1 MEVADFHPAV
11 QIIDGDILV
20 GISGQK
26 KKEIK
31 FSQVIFV
38 DSKIAD

>member
-1 MEVADFHPAV
+1 MEVADFHLAV
-11 QIIDGDILV
+11 QSVDQDILV

-26 KKEIK
+26 KREIK

-38 DSKIAD
+38 DSKTAD